1 MYGRRCISYFA
12 ASIRKARVKIFS
24 KERIVS
30 SNNDGENL
38 ILEVDN
44 PLFEA
49 RNRE

>member
-1 MYGRRCISYFA
+1 MYGRRYISYFA

-24 KERIVS
+24 KGRIVS

-38 ILEVDN
+38 ILEVN